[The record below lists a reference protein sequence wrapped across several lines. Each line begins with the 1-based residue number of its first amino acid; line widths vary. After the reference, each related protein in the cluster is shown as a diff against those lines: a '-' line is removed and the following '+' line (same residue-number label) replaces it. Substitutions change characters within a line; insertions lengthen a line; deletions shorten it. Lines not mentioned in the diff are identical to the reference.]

1 VPPTHLII
9 QSIVDEPLLA
19 SIPWTPLPGLP
30 PFDNSMATLCTSAT
44 VHPSYCYNQDDILHS
59 LSLWLAGNMQLLTL
73 AQRVFRNA
81 AVQTRY
87 GCRPL
92 LDLVNP
98 LSITEASTLYQQQA
112 RTLGEQAARECLQRA
127 QINPGAVDLVITI
140 SCTGFMIPSLDAYLA
155 NTLGF
160 SPHVKRLP
168 VTELGCA
175 AGAAALAR
183 AFDYLCAF
191 PEHTVLVVS
200 VELPS
205 LTFQVRDLSAANIV
219 SSALFGDGAAAVL
232 LRGGVRCGRPRIRA
246 AESTLFPQ
254 TTELMGFALKE
265 AGLHI
270 LLSAEIPEVVC
281 AEVPSLL
288 EHFLGAQG
296 LTVADLSHFL
306 LHPGGRRVL
315 DGLTQCLGLSAE
327 QTAVSRAILRDYGNL
342 SSASVLFILD
352 RFLTTERTRPG
363 DLGLILAFGPGF
375 SAEALLLRW
384 E

>member
-1 VPPTHLII
+1 
-9 QSIVDEPLLA
+9 
-19 SIPWTPLPGLP
+19 
-30 PFDNSMATLCTSAT
+30 MATLCASAT
-44 VHPSYCYNQDDILHS
+44 AHPSYCYDQDEILRS
-59 LSLWLAGNMQLLTL
+59 LSLWLAENPQLLAL

-81 AVQTRY
+81 AVQSRY

-92 LDLVNP
+92 RDFVNP
-98 LSITEASTLYQQQA
+98 LSISEASALYQQQA
-112 RTLGEQAARECLQRA
+112 RILGEQVTRECLARA
-127 QINPGAVDLVITI
+127 QIDPAAIDLVITI

-160 SPHVKRLP
+160 SAHIKRLP
-168 VTELGCA
+168 VTELRCA

-183 AFDYLCAF
+183 AFDYLRAF
-191 PEHTVLVVS
+191 PEQTVLLVS

-219 SSALFGDGAAAVL
+219 SSALFGDGAAAVVV
-232 LRGGVRCGRPRIRA
+232 RGDAIRGKPRILA

-254 TTELMGFALKE
+254 TTELMGFALKDR
-265 AGLHI
+265 GLHI

-288 EHFLGAQG
+288 EHFLAPQG
-296 LTVADLSHFL
+296 LAVADLAHFL

-315 DGLTQCLGLSAE
+315 DGLAQCLGLSAE

-352 RFLTTERTRPG
+352 RFLTTEHTGPG
-363 DLGLILAFGPGF
+363 DLGLLLAFGPGF